1 MRILLLGDSIIDNA
15 PYVKFGEPDVTEQV
29 KRLLPDHEVIRRA
42 VDGSV
47 TADVI
52 KKQVDELKTDDY
64 IVLSSGGNDAL
75 SNIEILDNTEKVT
88 SRQLLNVLWNIRS
101 SFSSKY
107 GPLLEK
113 LSGDQRN
120 VLVLTI
126 YNPAFASN
134 GMEMED
140 QLAAEAG
147 LSGFNDVIQ
156 QQALKHGCDILDIR
170 PLFDNP
176 EDYANPIEPSM
187 KGGEKIAKEISK
199 WILTQSI
206 TPRQHSE

>member
-1 MRILLLGDSIIDNA
+1 MRIILLGDSIIDNA
-15 PYVKFGEPDVTEQV
+15 PYVKIGEPDVTEQV
-29 KRLLPDHEVIRRA
+29 KRLLPDYEVVRRA

-52 KKQVDELKTDDY
+52 KKQVNKLKPDDY
-64 IVLSSGGNDAL
+64 IILSSGGNDAL

-101 SFSSKY
+101 AFSAKY
-107 GPLLEK
+107 SSLLEK
-113 LSGDQRN
+113 LSGEQRR
-120 VLVLTI
+120 VLALTI

-156 QQALKHGCDILDIR
+156 QQALKYSCDILDIR
-170 PLFDNP
+170 PIFNSP

-187 KGGEKIAKEISK
+187 IGGQKIAKEISK
-199 WILTQSI
+199 WVLTQNI
-206 TPRQHSE
+206 MQTEQSE

>member
-15 PYVKFGEPDVTEQV
+15 PYVKFGEPDVTEQLR
-29 KRLLPDHEVIRRA
+29 RLLPDAEILRRA

-52 KKQVDELKTDDY
+52 KHQSDKLNATDY

-75 SNIEILDNTEKVT
+75 SNIEILDNTQKMT
-88 SRQLLNVLWNIRS
+88 SRQMLNVLWNIRT
-101 SFSSKY
+101 SFSAKY
-107 GPLLEK
+107 RSLLQK
-113 LSGDQRN
+113 LAGEQRKL
-120 VLVLTI
+120 LVLTI

-147 LSGFNDVIQ
+147 LSVFNDVIQ
-156 QQALKHGCDILDIR
+156 QEALKYNCDILDIR
-170 PLFDNP
+170 PLFSDP
-176 EDYANPIEPSM
+176 ADYANPIEPSM
-187 KGGEKIAKEISK
+187 KGGEKISLSIKN
-199 WILTQSI
+199 WID
-206 TPRQHSE
+206 RQTGK